1 MANYNAR
8 HGYTNTLQLAMGVC
22 EVIHSKEHPR
32 ARKGLVKQPL
42 KQNILMEITIPP
54 SKSG

>member
-22 EVIHSKEHPR
+22 EVMAKNPLGQER
-32 ARKGLVKQPL
+32 A
-42 KQNILMEITIPP
+42 
-54 SKSG
+54 